1 MIRPARPHKVRTPRG
16 EAPPVRHSLL
26 VVHADQL
33 LTLRGPSG
41 PRTREA
47 ASDVGLVEDGAVFI
61 EGDRIV
67 DVGPTAEVLRR
78 HPTASST
85 LDASRKVVLPGFV
98 DAHTHFIFAG
108 SRERE
113 VEWKARGLSY
123 AEIAARGGGILETVR
138 ATREASQADL
148 LQTGLRRLLAM
159 VDYGTTTVEG
169 KSGYGLRTEDE
180 IKILRAAID
189 AGRSAGVDVVP
200 TFLGAHAIPPEF
212 GGRTEDYVS
221 LLVKEMLPQ
230 VAGNDLADFCDV
242 FVDDG
247 YFTDQ
252 QGREIFRKAEGF
264 GMRPKIH
271 ADELADTGGA
281 SLAAEVRA
289 VSADHVLHS
298 SDGGVDA
305 MARSGVVATLL
316 PATSLA
322 SNMSFADGRRL
333 LAAGVPVALGTDFNP
348 NTWCDSMQLAIAL
361 ACHHNGLLPAEA
373 ITAATINSAYAVG
386 RGESIGSL
394 EVGKAADL
402 IVLDAPSYYHLG
414 YRIGGN
420 LVEAVVKRGRVRK
433 GRSLAH

>member
-1 MIRPARPHKVRTPRG
+1 MIRAGRPHKVRPPRG
-16 EAPPVRHSLL
+16 EAPVGKHSLV
-26 VVHADQL
+26 VVHAGQL
-33 LTLRGPSG
+33 LTLQGPTG
-41 PRTREA
+41 PRGREA
-47 ASDVGLVEDGAVFI
+47 AAELGIIEDGAVYV
-61 EGDRIV
+61 EGERIV
-67 DVGPTAEVLRR
+67 DVGPTVDVLRR
-78 HPTASST
+78 HPIANTT
-85 LDASRKVVLPGFV
+85 LDATGKVVLPGFV
-98 DAHTHFIFAG
+98 DPHTHFVFAG

-113 VEWKARGLSY
+113 VEWKAQGLTY
-123 AEIAARGGGILETVR
+123 AEIAARGGGILHTVR
-138 ATREASQADL
+138 ATRESSEAEL
-148 LQTGLRRLLAM
+148 LQLGLERLLAF

-169 KSGYGLRTEDE
+169 KSGYGLRTADE
-180 IKILRAAID
+180 MKILRAAID

-212 GGRTEDYVS
+212 EGHADRYVD
-221 LLVKEMLPQ
+221 LLVQETLPQ

-242 FVDDG
+242 FVDEG
-247 YFTDQ
+247 YFSAE

-264 GMRPKIH
+264 GLRPKIH

-298 SDGGVDA
+298 SDGGIDA

-322 SNMSFADGRRL
+322 SKMPFANGRRL

-373 ITAATINSAYAVG
+373 ITAATINAAHAVG

-394 EVGKAADL
+394 ETGKAADI
-402 IVLDAPSYYHLG
+402 IVLDAPSYHHLG

-433 GRSLAH
+433 GRSLTR